1 MSREFRTFLLF
12 TADKTSERRDG
23 ELYGRYRTALAY
35 SPEQWFRMRDADAL
49 VRFSI
54 AAALACNDRNIACW
68 TGKFE
73 VLAEIAITLY
83 DAVAFRKHK
92 TEGEICSTFAYVPCQ
107 DRTEAFKRARDVLW
121 SLDANSDSEDTRIV
135 INFIR
140 ALGGPIHMTM
150 HRYRFVEEDLTIG
163 RPENDEVKALA
174 HQNAKLWFRDGRSD
188 RLLADDRR
196 YEYVMS
202 QRKQLLFSGL
212 GKILADSRDT
222 ACSKCH
228 QICIFNEGGMHLCKG
243 CERVWRVY
251 LEMLPARVLSA
262 FPGRKVESLICDRVD
277 SPARSHE
284 DRRISVS

>member
-12 TADKTSERRDG
+12 TADKTSDRRDG
-23 ELYGRYRTALAY
+23 ELYGRYRTALAF

-54 AAALACNDRNIACW
+54 AAALACNDRNVACW

-107 DRTEAFKRARDVLW
+107 DRTEAFRRARDVLW
-121 SLDANSDSEDTRIV
+121 SLDANSDLEDTRIV

-174 HQNAKLWFRDGRSD
+174 HQNAKLWFRDDRSGS
-188 RLLADDRR
+188 LLANDRR
-196 YEYVMS
+196 YKYVLS
-202 QRKQLLFSGL
+202 QHKQLLFSGL
-212 GKILADSRDT
+212 GKILVDSRNT
-222 ACSKCH
+222 ACLQCR
-228 QICIFNEGGMHLCKG
+228 QTRTVNDGGSHLCEG
-243 CERVWRVY
+243 CERVWRLY
-251 LEMLPARVLSA
+251 LKKLPARLLST
-262 FPGRKVESLICDRVD
+262 FPVHMAGHNIRNRADTHE
-277 SPARSHE
+277 RSNE
-284 DRRISVS
+284 DLQISVL

>member
-12 TADKTSERRDG
+12 TADKTSDRRDG

-35 SPEQWFRMRDADAL
+35 SPKQWFRMRDADAL
-49 VRFSI
+49 VRLSI
-54 AAALACNDRNIACW
+54 AAALACNDRDVACW

-92 TEGEICSTFAYVPCQ
+92 SEGEICSTFAYVPYQ
-107 DRTEAFKRARDVLW
+107 DRTEAFKRARDMLW

-174 HQNAKLWFRDGRSD
+174 HQNAKLWFRDDRSD
-188 RLLADDRR
+188 RLLADNRR

-228 QICIFNEGGMHLCKG
+228 QTRFVNEGGIHLCKG

-262 FPGRKVESLICDRVD
+262 FPGRKVENLICNRVD

-284 DRRISVS
+284 DL

>member
-1 MSREFRTFLLF
+1 MEDLFENTGVQCVLPIMLSYAWLLLTVWTRDAMSREYRTFLLF
-12 TADKTSERRDG
+12 TADKASHRRDG
-23 ELYGRYRTALAY
+23 ELYGRYSAALAY
-35 SPEQWFRMRDADAL
+35 SPEQWFQMRDADAL

-54 AAALACNDRNIACW
+54 AAALVCNDRNVASW

-83 DAVAFRKHK
+83 DTVAFRKHK

-140 ALGGPIHMTM
+140 APGGPIQMTM
-150 HRYRFVEEDLTIG
+150 HRYHLVEEDLTIG

-174 HQNAKLWFRDGRSD
+174 HQNAKLWFRDDRSS

-196 YEYVMS
+196 CGYVLS

-212 GKILADSRDT
+212 GKILVNSRDNVCFQCRQT
-222 ACSKCH
+222 RFAK
-228 QICIFNEGGMHLCKG
+228 EGGVLVCKD
-243 CERVWRVY
+243 CERVWRV
-251 LEMLPARVLSA
+251 
-262 FPGRKVESLICDRVD
+262 
-277 SPARSHE
+277 
-284 DRRISVS
+284 